1 MKAKYRIITLA
12 LTVSLTL
19 SILAGCSGKQ
29 LNGPG
34 QSGSQ
39 STGESVTISGTTS
52 GTSGASVSSSASS
65 EVGGETTSSA
75 DTVVETTV
83 SGEKTSPTT
92 NGDSSIPTGK
102 VDPEKY
108 RGTTVRF
115 ATWKDP
121 QANED
126 GSVVTAFEK
135 KYGIKVQVDMT
146 AQTNY
151 IQTLTGLIAAGDPP
165 DVCFDNNEF
174 PASLSVL
181 QPLEVSQIDMSDPIW
196 DASTFAASSVGGKP
210 YLCSTVGNIWAETDM
225 VFFNKKLLE
234 DNNIR
239 TPAEYYEAGVWTLDA
254 MYTVMKQVSELGSQ
268 YKGGYLDPRILPAAF
283 GTGFFKFSNGRVVS
297 DIQNPMLTKVYQ
309 FIAKCNKEG
318 LTTDRDAF
326 MNSKTGI
333 CVTNA
338 FGLKKTGYWAEMN
351 PDYIGFTYLP
361 DYDANTKAKP
371 ASLFRGWGIVKG
383 AKNPVAAGIFLR
395 YYLDVNNYDI
405 DKAFINKEASDFFF
419 KLTSKDATQKEYYL
433 LRGLV
438 KITGSTEEKF
448 LDVAKADPAQV
459 AQQIDSLKN
468 VVANDVKTI
477 NNFLEEQEKLYK

>member
-12 LTVSLTL
+12 STVSLTL

-39 STGESVTISGTTS
+39 STGESVTIGGTTS
-52 GTSGASVSSSASS
+52 GISGASVSSDVS
-65 EVGGETTSSA
+65 GETTSGADSA
-75 DTVVETTV
+75 VKTTV
-83 SGEKTSPTT
+83 SGEKTSSTT
-92 NGDSSIPTGK
+92 RGNSSTPAGK

-126 GSVVTAFEK
+126 GPVVTAFEK
-135 KYGIKVQVDMT
+135 KYGIKVQVDMV

-151 IQTLTGLIAAGDPP
+151 IQTLTSMIAAKDAP
-165 DVCFDNNEF
+165 DICFDNNEF
-174 PASLSVL
+174 PASFSVL

-196 DASTFAASSVGGKP
+196 DASTFAASSLGGKP
-210 YLCSTVGNIWAETDM
+210 YLCNTVGNIWSETDM

-239 TPAEYYEAGVWTLDA
+239 TPAEYYEAGVWTFDA

-268 YKGGYLDPRILPAAF
+268 YKGGYMDPRILPAMF
-283 GTGFFKFSNGRVVS
+283 GTGFFKLSNGRMVS

-309 FIAKCNKEG
+309 FAAKCNKEG

-326 MNSKTGI
+326 MNGKTGL

-361 DYDANTKAKP
+361 DFDANTKAKP
-371 ASLFRGWGIVKG
+371 ASLFRGWGIIKG

-395 YYLDVNNYDI
+395 YYLDVNNYNTDE
-405 DKAFINKEASDFFF
+405 AFINKEASNFFF
-419 KLTSKDATQKEYYL
+419 KLTSKNAAQKEYYL
-433 LRGLV
+433 LRGPV
-438 KITGSTEEKF
+438 KITGSTEAKF
-448 LDVAKADPAQV
+448 TDIVKADPAQV

-477 NNFLEEQEKLYK
+477 NSFLEKQEKLYK